1 MLLSQRNIEGGDM
14 RIGLALAMLIASG
27 SAQAQTPPLR
37 PDSRRFA
44 RATKRVRSMSGVTF
58 FTISSRLMPAN
69 PGSCD

>member
-37 PDSRRFA
+37 PAQQAF
-44 RATKRVRSMSGVTF
+44 RAQRSALALC
-58 FTISSRLMPAN
+58 RA
-69 PGSCD
+69 